1 MAGVSLS
8 GEGLDAFS
16 VVVGEYDKVQETWG
30 MFSFVKI
37 VEVSINYECSMFIA
51 EYCV

>member
-30 MFSFVKI
+30 HVLF
-37 VEVSINYECSMFIA
+37 YENCRSKH
-51 EYCV
+51 